1 LIQGRIF
8 AHYGVSGIMCQLFP
22 EKSAITY
29 GDEMKFASRIEKV
42 PPYLF
47 VGISRKIAEKR
58 AQGIDVISFGIGDPD
73 IPTPENVVEKLRE
86 TALDSPNHRYPETD
100 GLPEFRQ
107 AVADWYQRRFG
118 ISVHPDKETL
128 PLIGAKEGIG
138 HAALCFIEPGDIALV
153 PDPGYPVYS
162 VGTWFA
168 GGECHWMPLLEENG
182 WMPDLDAIPDD
193 VADKARVIWLNYPN
207 NPTGAIADAGYFAK
221 VVDFAKAHDIAVMHD
236 ASYSEVAFDG
246 YRPISFLE
254 TPGAIDVGVE
264 FHSLSKSYNMTGW
277 RLGMAV
283 GNEDIISALMVIKSN
298 LDSGVPNAIQYM
310 GMEAMEMS
318 QDAID
323 ERNAIYEHRRDRVV
337 QTLRDIGL
345 DAIPPKASLYV
356 WTRIPEGFTSAEFTA
371 LLLDEADIVVTPGNG
386 YGEYGEGYIR
396 LSLTINDEDM
406 EKGLARLSEW
416 QIPSKD

>member
-1 LIQGRIF
+1 
-8 AHYGVSGIMCQLFP
+8 
-22 EKSAITY
+22 
-29 GDEMKFASRIEKV
+29 MKFASRIEKV

-47 VGISRKIAEKR
+47 VEISRKIAAKR
-58 AQGIDVISFGIGDPD
+58 EQGIDVISFGIGDPD
-73 IPTPENVVEKLRE
+73 IPTPDNVIEKLRE
-86 TALDSPNHRYPETD
+86 TALDGPNHRYPETD

-162 VGTWFA
+162 VGTWFT
-168 GGECHWMPLLEENG
+168 GGECHWMPLLGENG
-182 WMPDLDAIPDD
+182 WMPDLDAIPDE
-193 VADKARVIWLNYPN
+193 VADRARVIWLNYPN
-207 NPTGAIADAGYFAK
+207 NPTGAIAEAGYFEK
-221 VVDFAKAHDIAVMHD
+221 VVEFAKEHDIAVMHD

-246 YRPISFLE
+246 YRPVSFLE

-310 GMEAMEMS
+310 GMEAMELS
-318 QDAID
+318 QEAID
-323 ERNAIYEHRRDRVV
+323 ERNAIYERRRDRVV
-337 QTLRDIGL
+337 QTLQEIGL

-396 LSLTINDEDM
+396 LSLTISDEDM
-406 EKGLARLSEW
+406 EKGLAKLSEW
-416 QIPSKD
+416 RIPSKG

>member
-1 LIQGRIF
+1 
-8 AHYGVSGIMCQLFP
+8 
-22 EKSAITY
+22 
-29 GDEMKFASRIEKV
+29 MKFASRMDRV

-47 VGISRKIAEKR
+47 VEISRKIAEKK

-73 IPTPENVVEKLRE
+73 IPTPASVVDRLRD
-86 TALDSPNHRYPETD
+86 TALDTPNHRYPETD

-118 ISVHPDKETL
+118 IAVRPDEETL

-182 WMPDLDAIPDD
+182 WLPDLDAIPED
-193 VADKARVIWLNYPN
+193 AARKAKVIWLNYPN
-207 NPTGAIADAGYFAK
+207 NPTGAIADGDYFVK
-221 VVDFAKAHDIAVMHD
+221 VVEFAKAYDIAVLHD

-246 YRPISFLE
+246 YRPVSFLE
-254 TPGAIDVGVE
+254 TPGAMDVGVE

-283 GNEDIISALMVIKSN
+283 GNADIISALMVVKSN

-310 GMEAMEMS
+310 GIEAMALS
-318 QDAID
+318 QDDID
-323 ERNAIYEHRRDRVV
+323 ARNRLYERRRDRVV
-337 QTLRDIGL
+337 QTLQAVGL

-356 WTRIPEGFTSAEFTA
+356 WTRIPQGFSSAEFTA
-371 LLLDEADIVVTPGNG
+371 KLLDEANIVVTPGNG
-386 YGEYGEGYIR
+386 YGQYGEGYIR
-396 LSLTINDEDM
+396 LSLTIGDDDM
-406 EKGLARLSEW
+406 ERGLERLAGIS
-416 QIPSKD
+416 I

>member
-1 LIQGRIF
+1 
-8 AHYGVSGIMCQLFP
+8 MN
-22 EKSAITY
+22 
-29 GDEMKFASRIEKV
+29 FASRIDRV

-47 VGISRKIAEKR
+47 VEISRKIAAKR
-58 AQGIDVISFGIGDPD
+58 EQGIDVISFGIGDPD
-73 IPTPENVVEKLRE
+73 IPTPDNVIQKLRE
-86 TALDSPNHRYPETD
+86 TALDGPNHRYPETD

-107 AVADWYQRRFG
+107 AVADWYQSRFG

-138 HAALCFIEPGDIALV
+138 HAALCFIDAGDIALV

-193 VADKARVIWLNYPN
+193 VADKAKVIWLNYPN
-207 NPTGAIADAGYFAK
+207 NPTGAIADADYFGK
-221 VVDFAKAHDIAVMHD
+221 VVEFAKAHDIAVMHD

-246 YRPISFLE
+246 YHPISFLE
-254 TPGAIDVGVE
+254 TPGAMDVGVE

-283 GNEDIISALMVIKSN
+283 GNEEIISALMVIKSN

-310 GMEAMEMS
+310 GMEAMQLS
-318 QDAID
+318 QEAID
-323 ERNAIYEHRRDRVV
+323 ERNTIYERRRDRVV

-386 YGEYGEGYIR
+386 YGQYGEGYIR
-396 LSLTINDEDM
+396 LSLTIDDADM
-406 EKGLARLSEW
+406 EKGLAKLAEW
-416 QIPSKD
+416 QIPSKG

>member
-1 LIQGRIF
+1 
-8 AHYGVSGIMCQLFP
+8 
-22 EKSAITY
+22 
-29 GDEMKFASRIEKV
+29 MKFASRMDRV

-47 VGISRKIAEKR
+47 VEISRKIAEKK

-73 IPTPENVVEKLRE
+73 IPTPASVVNKLRD
-86 TALDSPNHRYPETD
+86 TALDTPNHRYPETD

-107 AVADWYQRRFG
+107 AVADWYRRRFG
-118 ISVHPDKETL
+118 ITVRPNEETL

-182 WMPDLDAIPDD
+182 WLPDLDAIPED
-193 VADKARVIWLNYPN
+193 AARKAKVIWLNYPN
-207 NPTGAIADAGYFAK
+207 NPTGAIADGDYFAK
-221 VVDFAKAHDIAVMHD
+221 VVEFAKAYDIAVLHD

-246 YRPISFLE
+246 YRPVSFLE
-254 TPGAIDVGVE
+254 TAGAMDVGVE

-283 GNEDIISALMVIKSN
+283 GNADIISALMVVKSN

-310 GMEAMEMS
+310 GIEAMALS
-318 QDAID
+318 QDDID
-323 ERNAIYEHRRDRVV
+323 ARNGVYERRRDRVV
-337 QTLRDIGL
+337 RTLQAVGL

-356 WTRIPEGFTSAEFTA
+356 WTRIPEGFSSAEFTA
-371 LLLDEADIVVTPGNG
+371 KLLDEANIVVTPGNG
-386 YGEYGEGYIR
+386 YGQYGEGYIR
-396 LSLTINDEDM
+396 LSLTIGDDDM
-406 EKGLARLSEW
+406 ERGLERLAGIS
-416 QIPSKD
+416 I

>member
-1 LIQGRIF
+1 
-8 AHYGVSGIMCQLFP
+8 
-22 EKSAITY
+22 
-29 GDEMKFASRIEKV
+29 MKFASRIEKV

-193 VADKARVIWLNYPN
+193 VADKATVMWLNYPN
-207 NPTGAIADAGYFAK
+207 NPTGAIADADYFAK
-221 VVDFAKAHDIAVMHD
+221 VVEFAKAHDIAVMHD

-310 GMEAMEMS
+310 GMEAMELS
-318 QDAID
+318 QNAID

-371 LLLDEADIVVTPGNG
+371 LLLDEAEIVVTPGNG

-416 QIPSKD
+416 QIPSRG

>member
-1 LIQGRIF
+1 
-8 AHYGVSGIMCQLFP
+8 
-22 EKSAITY
+22 
-29 GDEMKFASRIEKV
+29 MKFASRMDRV

-47 VGISRKIAEKR
+47 VEISRKIAEKK

-73 IPTPENVVEKLRE
+73 IPTPASVVDRLRD
-86 TALDSPNHRYPETD
+86 TALDTPNHRYPETD

-118 ISVHPDKETL
+118 ITVRPDEETL

-182 WMPDLDAIPDD
+182 WLPDLDAIPED
-193 VADKARVIWLNYPN
+193 AARKAKVIWLNYPN
-207 NPTGAIADAGYFAK
+207 NPTGAIADGDYFAK
-221 VVDFAKAHDIAVMHD
+221 VVEFAKAYDIAVLHD

-246 YRPISFLE
+246 YRPVSFLE
-254 TPGAIDVGVE
+254 TPGAMDVGVE

-283 GNEDIISALMVIKSN
+283 GNADIISALMVVKSN

-310 GMEAMEMS
+310 GIEAMALS
-318 QDAID
+318 QDDID
-323 ERNAIYEHRRDRVV
+323 ARNGVYERRRDRVV
-337 QTLRDIGL
+337 QTLQAVGL

-356 WTRIPEGFTSAEFTA
+356 WTRIPQVFSSAEFTA
-371 LLLDEADIVVTPGNG
+371 KLLEEANIVVTPGNG
-386 YGEYGEGYIR
+386 YGQYGEGYIR
-396 LSLTINDEDM
+396 LSLTIGDDDM
-406 EKGLARLSEW
+406 ERGLERLAGIS
-416 QIPSKD
+416 I

>member
-1 LIQGRIF
+1 
-8 AHYGVSGIMCQLFP
+8 
-22 EKSAITY
+22 
-29 GDEMKFASRIEKV
+29 MKFASRIEKV

-193 VADKARVIWLNYPN
+193 VADKAKVIWLNYPN

-221 VVDFAKAHDIAVMHD
+221 VVEFAKVHDIAVMHD
-236 ASYSEVAFDG
+236 ASYSEVAYDG

-310 GMEAMEMS
+310 GMEAMELS
-318 QDAID
+318 QNAID

>member
-1 LIQGRIF
+1 
-8 AHYGVSGIMCQLFP
+8 MN
-22 EKSAITY
+22 
-29 GDEMKFASRIEKV
+29 FASRIDKV

-47 VGISRKIAEKR
+47 VEISRKIAEKK

-73 IPTPENVVEKLRE
+73 IPTPANVVETLRK
-86 TALDSPNHRYPETD
+86 TALDVPNHRYPETD

-107 AVADWYQRRFG
+107 AVADWYQHRFG

-138 HAALCFIEPGDIALV
+138 HAALCFIDPGDIALV

-182 WMPDLDAIPDD
+182 WMPNLDAIPPD
-193 VADKARVIWLNYPN
+193 VARKAKVIWLNYPN
-207 NPTGAIADAGYFAK
+207 NPTGAIADADYFRK
-221 VVDFAKAHDIAVMHD
+221 VVDFAKAYDIAVMHD

-246 YRPISFLE
+246 YQPISFLT
-254 TPGAIDVGVE
+254 TPGAMDVGVE

-283 GNEDIISALMVIKSN
+283 GNEDIIRALMVIKSN

-310 GMEAMEMS
+310 GIEAMRLS
-318 QDAID
+318 QSDIDA
-323 ERNAIYEHRRDRVV
+323 RNAIYERRRDRVV
-337 QTLRDIGL
+337 QTLQRIGL
-345 DAIPPKASLYV
+345 EAVPPRASLYV
-356 WTRIPEGFTSAEFTA
+356 WTRIPKGFTSAEFTA
-371 LLLDEADIVVTPGNG
+371 LLLDEANIVVTPGNG
-386 YGEYGEGYIR
+386 YGQYGEGYIR
-396 LSLTINDEDM
+396 LSLTIDDDDM
-406 EKGLARLSEW
+406 ERGLDQLSEW
-416 QIPSKD
+416 QIPSKP

>member
-1 LIQGRIF
+1 
-8 AHYGVSGIMCQLFP
+8 
-22 EKSAITY
+22 
-29 GDEMKFASRIEKV
+29 MKFASRIEKV

-193 VADKARVIWLNYPN
+193 VADKATVMWLNYPN
-207 NPTGAIADAGYFAK
+207 NPTGAIADADYFAK
-221 VVDFAKAHDIAVMHD
+221 VVEFAKVHDIAVMHD

-310 GMEAMEMS
+310 GMEAMELS
-318 QDAID
+318 QNAID

>member
-1 LIQGRIF
+1 
-8 AHYGVSGIMCQLFP
+8 
-22 EKSAITY
+22 
-29 GDEMKFASRIEKV
+29 MKFASRIEKV

-193 VADKARVIWLNYPN
+193 VADKATVMWLNYPN

-221 VVDFAKAHDIAVMHD
+221 VVEFAKAHDIAVMHD

-254 TPGAIDVGVE
+254 TAGAIDVGVE

-416 QIPSKD
+416 QIPSRG

>member
-1 LIQGRIF
+1 
-8 AHYGVSGIMCQLFP
+8 
-22 EKSAITY
+22 
-29 GDEMKFASRIEKV
+29 MKFASRIEKV

-86 TALDSPNHRYPETD
+86 AALDSPNHRYPETD

-182 WMPDLDAIPDD
+182 WMPDLDAISDD
-193 VADKARVIWLNYPN
+193 VADKAKVIWLNYPN

-310 GMEAMEMS
+310 GMEAMELS
-318 QDAID
+318 QNAID

-406 EKGLARLSEW
+406 EKGLARLSDW

>member
-1 LIQGRIF
+1 
-8 AHYGVSGIMCQLFP
+8 
-22 EKSAITY
+22 
-29 GDEMKFASRIEKV
+29 MKFASRIEKV

-193 VADKARVIWLNYPN
+193 VADKAKVIWLNYPN
-207 NPTGAIADAGYFAK
+207 NPTGAIADADYFAK
-221 VVDFAKAHDIAVMHD
+221 VVEFANAHDIAVMHD
-236 ASYSEVAFDG
+236 ASYSEVAFDR

-310 GMEAMEMS
+310 GMEAMELS

-416 QIPSKD
+416 QIPSRG

>member
-1 LIQGRIF
+1 
-8 AHYGVSGIMCQLFP
+8 M
-22 EKSAITY
+22 E
-29 GDEMKFASRIEKV
+29 FASRMDRV

-47 VGISRKIAEKR
+47 VEISRKIAEKK

-73 IPTPENVVEKLRE
+73 IPTPASVVDRLRD
-86 TALDSPNHRYPETD
+86 TALDTPNHRYPETD

-118 ISVHPDKETL
+118 IAVRPDEETL

-182 WMPDLDAIPDD
+182 WLSDLDDIPED
-193 VADKARVIWLNYPN
+193 AARKAKVIWLNYPN
-207 NPTGAIADAGYFAK
+207 NPTGAIADGDYFAK
-221 VVDFAKAHDIAVMHD
+221 VVEFAKAYDIAVLHD

-246 YRPISFLE
+246 YRPVSFLE
-254 TPGAIDVGVE
+254 TPGAMDVGVE

-283 GNEDIISALMVIKSN
+283 GNADIISALMVVKSN

-310 GMEAMEMS
+310 GIEAMALS
-318 QDAID
+318 QDDID
-323 ERNAIYEHRRDRVV
+323 ARNGVYERRRDRVV
-337 QTLRDIGL
+337 QTLQAVGL

-356 WTRIPEGFTSAEFTA
+356 WTRIPQGFSSAEFTA
-371 LLLDEADIVVTPGNG
+371 KLLEEANIVVTPGNG
-386 YGEYGEGYIR
+386 YGQYGEGYIR
-396 LSLTINDEDM
+396 LSLTIGDDDM
-406 EKGLARLSEW
+406 ERGLERLAGIS
-416 QIPSKD
+416 I

>member
-1 LIQGRIF
+1 
-8 AHYGVSGIMCQLFP
+8 
-22 EKSAITY
+22 
-29 GDEMKFASRIEKV
+29 MKFASRIEKV

-193 VADKARVIWLNYPN
+193 VADKAKVIWLNYPN

-371 LLLDEADIVVTPGNG
+371 LLLDETDIVVTPGNG

>member
-1 LIQGRIF
+1 MDR
-8 AHYGVSGIMCQLFP
+8 
-22 EKSAITY
+22 
-29 GDEMKFASRIEKV
+29 V

-47 VGISRKIAEKR
+47 VEISRKIAEKK

-73 IPTPENVVEKLRE
+73 IPTPASVVNKLRD
-86 TALDSPNHRYPETD
+86 TALDTPNHRYPETD

-107 AVADWYQRRFG
+107 AVADWYQHRFG
-118 ISVHPDKETL
+118 ITVRPDEETL

-182 WMPDLDAIPDD
+182 WLPDLDAIPLD
-193 VADKARVIWLNYPN
+193 AARKAKVIWLNYPN
-207 NPTGAIADAGYFAK
+207 NPTGAIADGDYFAK
-221 VVDFAKAHDIAVMHD
+221 VVEFAKAYDIAVLHD

-246 YRPISFLE
+246 YRPVSFLE
-254 TPGAIDVGVE
+254 TQGAMDVGVE

-283 GNEDIISALMVIKSN
+283 GNADIISALMVVKSN

-310 GMEAMEMS
+310 GIEAMTLS
-318 QDAID
+318 QDDID
-323 ERNAIYEHRRDRVV
+323 ARNGVYERRRDRVV
-337 QTLRDIGL
+337 RTLQAVGL

-356 WTRIPEGFTSAEFTA
+356 WTRIPEGFSSAEFTA
-371 LLLDEADIVVTPGNG
+371 KLLEEANIVVTPGNG
-386 YGEYGEGYIR
+386 YGQYGEGYIR
-396 LSLTINDEDM
+396 LSLTIGDDDM
-406 EKGLARLSEW
+406 ERGLERLAGIS
-416 QIPSKD
+416 I

>member
-1 LIQGRIF
+1 
-8 AHYGVSGIMCQLFP
+8 
-22 EKSAITY
+22 
-29 GDEMKFASRIEKV
+29 MKFASRIEKV

-47 VGISRKIAEKR
+47 VEISRKIAAKR
-58 AQGIDVISFGIGDPD
+58 EQGIDVISFGIGDPD
-73 IPTPENVVEKLRE
+73 IPTPDNVIEKLRE
-86 TALDSPNHRYPETD
+86 TALDGPNHRYPETD

-182 WMPDLDAIPDD
+182 WMPDLDAIPDE

-207 NPTGAIADAGYFAK
+207 NPTGAIAEAGYFDK
-221 VVDFAKAHDIAVMHD
+221 VVEFAKAHDIAVMHD

-246 YRPISFLE
+246 YHPVSFLE

-310 GMEAMEMS
+310 GMEAMELS
-318 QDAID
+318 QEAID
-323 ERNAIYEHRRDRVV
+323 ERNAIYERRRDRVV
-337 QTLRDIGL
+337 QTLQEIGL

-406 EKGLARLSEW
+406 EKGLAKLSEW
-416 QIPSKD
+416 RIPSKG

>member
-1 LIQGRIF
+1 
-8 AHYGVSGIMCQLFP
+8 
-22 EKSAITY
+22 
-29 GDEMKFASRIEKV
+29 MKFASRIEKV

-193 VADKARVIWLNYPN
+193 VADKAKVIWLNYPN
-207 NPTGAIADAGYFAK
+207 NPTGAIADADYFAK
-221 VVDFAKAHDIAVMHD
+221 VVEFAKAHDIAVMHD

-277 RLGMAV
+277 RLGMVV

-310 GMEAMEMS
+310 GMEAMELS

>member
-1 LIQGRIF
+1 
-8 AHYGVSGIMCQLFP
+8 
-22 EKSAITY
+22 
-29 GDEMKFASRIEKV
+29 MKFASRIEKV

-73 IPTPENVVEKLRE
+73 IPTPENVIDKLRE

-118 ISVHPDKETL
+118 ISVHPHKETL

-138 HAALCFIEPGDIALV
+138 HAALCFIEQGDIALV

-221 VVDFAKAHDIAVMHD
+221 VVEFAKAHDIAVMHD

-323 ERNAIYEHRRDRVV
+323 ERNAIYERRRDRVV

-356 WTRIPEGFTSAEFTA
+356 WTRIPEGFTSAEFTT

>member
-1 LIQGRIF
+1 
-8 AHYGVSGIMCQLFP
+8 
-22 EKSAITY
+22 
-29 GDEMKFASRIEKV
+29 MKFASRIEKV

-47 VGISRKIAEKR
+47 VEISRKIAAKR
-58 AQGIDVISFGIGDPD
+58 EQGIDVISFGIGDPD
-73 IPTPENVVEKLRE
+73 IPTPDNVIEKLRE
-86 TALDSPNHRYPETD
+86 TALDGPNHRYPETD

-193 VADKARVIWLNYPN
+193 VADKARIIWLNYPN
-207 NPTGAIADAGYFAK
+207 NPTGAIAEAGYFEK
-221 VVDFAKAHDIAVMHD
+221 VVEFAREHDIAVMHD

-246 YRPISFLE
+246 YRPVSFLE

-283 GNEDIISALMVIKSN
+283 GNEDIVSALMVIKSN

-310 GMEAMEMS
+310 GMEAMELS
-318 QDAID
+318 QEAID
-323 ERNAIYEHRRDRVV
+323 ERNAIYERRRDRVV
-337 QTLRDIGL
+337 QTLQEIGL

-406 EKGLARLSEW
+406 EKGLAKLSEW
-416 QIPSKD
+416 RIPSKG